1 MIGSAP
7 SGGVA
12 PPDVGTVGPAGAA
25 TIAVAAPR
33 PASGLNRF
41 VGGLGRFGR
50 LSPLATAAGL
60 VLAGVILVAILAP
73 QLAPYDPT
81 LNQYQ
86 KLVQEPSAAHPL
98 GTDKLGRDQLSR
110 LLFGARISLFVA
122 FTAVLAGELLGF
134 LLGVATAYAG
144 GRFDLISQR
153 LVDVVMSFP
162 TLILA
167 MLLMAG
173 LGAGIT
179 TVIIAIAVTRIPGS
193 SRIIRSVALS
203 VKALTYVDAARVM
216 GASHGRI
223 MLQHIAPQCVA
234 PLLVVFSL
242 NLGTAIFAEAALSY
256 LGVGVPPPTPSL
268 GNMLGEQ
275 NAQSFKPPWWLV
287 VYPGLAITVIIL
299 AANLLGDGLR
309 DFFDPRLKGRG
320 LGR

>member
-1 MIGSAP
+1 MIQSARTEE
-7 SGGVA
+7 GVA
-12 PPDVGTVGPAGAA
+12 AGA
-25 TIAVAAPR
+25 I
-33 PASGLNRF
+33 ASGLAGAPRRDTR
-41 VGGLGRFGR
+41 LGRVAGGFARFRR
-50 LSPLATAAGL
+50 LSPLSTAAGAL
-60 VLAGVILVAILAP
+60 LAAIVLVALLAP

-86 KLVQEPSAAHPL
+86 KLVQEPSAEHIM
-98 GTDKLGRDQLSR
+98 GTDKLGRDVFSR
-110 LLFGARISLFVA
+110 LLYGARISLVVA
-122 FTAVLAGELLGF
+122 FSAVLLGELLGF
-134 LLGVATAYAG
+134 VVGVATAYVG
-144 GRFDLISQR
+144 GRFDLVSQR
-153 LVDVVMSFP
+153 LVDVLMSFP

-173 LGAGIT
+173 LGAGMT
-179 TVIIAIAVTRIPGS
+179 TVIVAIAVTRIPGS

-203 VKALTYVDAARVM
+203 VKQLAYVEAARVM
-216 GASHGRI
+216 GASHWRI
-223 MLQHIAPQCVA
+223 MLRHIAPQCVA

-242 NLGTAIFAEAALSY
+242 NLGAAIFAEAALSY

-287 VYPGLAITVIIL
+287 LYPGVAITLIIL

-320 LGR
+320 MER